1 MAAERLRDVRE
12 VNGPPIHCA
21 ARPAVSRPA
30 SPASHS
36 AGRAATVTGATTAGA
51 HAELVRGM
59 DGRQTGDPAKAA
71 QVILGLP
78 QLDEPPLHLL
88 LGSDAYRY
96 VTESDRARME
106 SDVKWR
112 QLTESIDYDTEGSA
126 S

>member
-1 MAAERLRDVRE
+1 MRHS
-12 VNGPPIHCA
+12 G
-21 ARPAVSRPA
+21 AR
-30 SPASHS
+30 
-36 AGRAATVTGATTAGA
+36 T
-51 HAELVRGM
+51 
-59 DGRQTGDPAKAA
+59 DQ
-71 QVILGLP
+71 I
-78 QLDEPPLHLL
+78 PLHLL